1 MPRRWTQEELDSV
14 RTQPLEPIARQLGYR
29 QDPRDRARWK
39 RAGSVLSINA
49 AAFYDHQKG
58 TGGAGAFDLVM
69 HARKCSFAEAA
80 SILVPQPHLP
90 EPCNQ
95 R

>member
-1 MPRRWTQEELDSV
+1 MPRRWTQEELDAV

-49 AAFYDHQKG
+49 AAFYGNQMVMG
-58 TGGAGAFDLVM
+58 TWNPNVL
-69 HARKCSFAEAA
+69 S
-80 SILVPQPHLP
+80 
-90 EPCNQ
+90 
-95 R
+95 